1 MSLTV
6 RNTSSQALT
15 NVHVTDNL
23 PDGWQTTTGKKTL
36 DLTAGDLKPGEGML
50 FKVQLTASSPGQYE
64 NRARASTVEGASAE
78 ALAKSVSDPASP
90 SYGKYLTPA
99 QFRKR
104 FAPTQAE
111 VSTVQSWLKAQGFT
125 VVYTP
130 TNNHYV
136 AAEGTVAQAAT
147 AFGTTFGMY
156 TVKGKSE
163 RSPNADVSIPTALA
177 GVVTSVIGL
186 DESAV
191 IH

>member
-1 MSLTV
+1 MIGFRVYL
-6 RNTSSQALT
+6 
-15 NVHVTDNL
+15 
-23 PDGWQTTTGKKTL
+23 GWK
-36 DLTAGDLKPGEGML
+36 DA
-50 FKVQLTASSPGQYE
+50 
-64 NRARASTVEGASAE
+64 ASAE

-125 VVYTP
+125 IVYTP
-130 TNNHYV
+130 TNNHCV

-156 TVKGKSE
+156 TVKGKSV

-191 IH
+191 FISTDRVVDKNAPPSPGFRNAEPLSE